1 MRRKV
6 LKGVMTGVLVPEVL
20 KVGCEMGGESV
31 ARTSLCMPL
40 GLRAAAGA
48 GA

>member
-1 MRRKV
+1 MRGEA
-6 LKGVMTGVLVPEVL
+6 LKGVMTEKLVPEVL
-20 KVGCEMGGESV
+20 KVGCEMGDESV

-40 GLRAAAGA
+40 GIRTASGA